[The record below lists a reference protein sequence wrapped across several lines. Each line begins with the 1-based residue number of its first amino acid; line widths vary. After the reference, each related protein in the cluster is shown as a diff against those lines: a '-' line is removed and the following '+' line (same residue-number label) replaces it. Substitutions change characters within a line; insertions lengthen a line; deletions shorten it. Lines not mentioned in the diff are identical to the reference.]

1 MHDVCL
7 RFNFIPNALQEVVKQ
22 AKERGSHTPE
32 RRVYSW
38 LLQLIH
44 FENERKSR
52 IRVHDEEELKISI
65 LGVPYDNSMAHKNRM
80 ALDNY

>member
-1 MHDVCL
+1 MCL

-32 RRVYSW
+32 TRVYSW
-38 LLQLIH
+38 LLQLID
-44 FENERKSR
+44 FVNERQSR
-52 IRVHDEEELKISI
+52 IAVHDEEELKIAI
-65 LGVPYDNSMAHKNRM
+65 WGFPYDNSMAHKNRM